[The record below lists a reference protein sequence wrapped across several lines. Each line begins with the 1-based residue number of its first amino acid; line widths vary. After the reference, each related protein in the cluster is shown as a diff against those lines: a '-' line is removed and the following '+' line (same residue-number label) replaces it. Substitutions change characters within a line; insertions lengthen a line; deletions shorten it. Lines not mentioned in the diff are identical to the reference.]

1 MGKMSAV
8 QIDNKELN
16 IKGLTNADIFKQI
29 N

>member
-8 QIDNKELN
+8 QIDSKELN
-16 IKGLTNADIFKQI
+16 IKGLTDADILKQI